1 MVGGGVSPYTGELG
15 VPRMIS
21 DVLNNGEAVLKI
33 TLPKEEQFLFTKQLA
48 GTATESSRNLHRDG
62 AGSARRGEVAHP
74 CWTASRHDP
83 KLALPRTSQHHGLI
97 YRPQNKECPLS

>member
-1 MVGGGVSPYTGELG
+1 MSPYTGELG

-62 AGSARRGEVAHP
+62 AGWAGKGGVARP
-74 CWTASRHDP
+74 CWSASRDGP
-83 KLALPRTSQHHGLI
+83 KLALPRSSQHHGLL
-97 YRPQNKECPLS
+97 YRP